1 MTGLCGYGTIRYMKI
16 CVFGAAS
23 AHIDKIY
30 IDTVE
35 ELGRKMA
42 ERGHSLV
49 FGAGGTGLMGAAARG
64 VKSGGGYVHGVVP
77 SFFTND
83 GVEQLFDACDKM
95 TYTQTMRER
104 KAIMED
110 EADAF
115 IITPGGV
122 GTFEELFEVVT
133 LKQLNRHNKAIV
145 FLDIDGYY
153 TQLEAFMR
161 TACERRFVTESCLK
175 LYAVETTADGV
186 LDYLENYVP
195 ENISF
200 KRTKLGE

>member
-1 MTGLCGYGTIRYMKI
+1 MTGLCGYGTIKYMKI

-77 SFFTND
+77 SFFKND

-133 LKQLNRHNKAIV
+133 LKQPQQSYCI
-145 FLDIDGYY
+145 FGY
-153 TQLEAFMR
+153 
-161 TACERRFVTESCLK
+161 RRL
-175 LYAVETTADGV
+175 LYAVGGVYAHCVRKAFRNRKLFKAVRRGNDGGRRFG
-186 LDYLENYVP
+186 L
-195 ENISF
+195 S
-200 KRTKLGE
+200 